1 MSVERNS
8 KSRID
13 SVVVFVQVPVFK
25 HFARDMVK
33 GCSFQ
38 LNSSLYIYKRN
49 LSKYHSVHCSCCDLR
64 HSCCHFFS
72 FYHSLINFFDTTTI
86 NQLKYHD

>member
-38 LNSSLYIYKRN
+38 LNSSLYI
-49 LSKYHSVHCSCCDLR
+49 
-64 HSCCHFFS
+64 
-72 FYHSLINFFDTTTI
+72 
-86 NQLKYHD
+86 